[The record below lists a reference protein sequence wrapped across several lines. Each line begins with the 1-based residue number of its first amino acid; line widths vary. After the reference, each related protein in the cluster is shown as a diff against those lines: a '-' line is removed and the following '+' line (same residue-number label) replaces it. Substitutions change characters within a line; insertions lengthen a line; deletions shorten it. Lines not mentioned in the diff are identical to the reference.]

1 MLTDA
6 SFTFKTNRLQVII
19 PSKMNKW
26 YGFRGFYNLSEIHK
40 NSGVVQLVRAPV
52 CHIGGRGFES
62 RHHCKNEKWVMYWL
76 CCVNNCLLSSA
87 TYRYTSTDGD
97 RYSSLC
103 NEVRFLGDSHD
114 VEITTLVIAEYWIVG
129 TLVKAKWIL
138 RTPRASSTLAS
149 SATQGDAYSYTQVP
163 QF

>member
-1 MLTDA
+1 MHCSFKWHIDA
-6 SFTFKTNRLQVII
+6 NI
-19 PSKMNKW
+19 
-26 YGFRGFYNLSEIHK
+26 
-40 NSGVVQLVRAPV
+40 VQLVVRLLAMQKVVGSSPV
-52 CHIGGRGFES
+52 IRSITHCGVDWRWFQLGLIS
-62 RHHCKNEKWVMYWL
+62 RTTRVRVPLPQQNEKWVMYWM